1 MFYDERIERERG
13 RISRNCIIISV
24 ICALIYGALNLS
36 NILLCLEKPAFRHF
50 MHLGVE
56 GAIILSGIIILAVG
70 MLKYFSR
77 HDERSRAERD
87 IFYNKAGFVHLC
99 VTFCAWAFLMPLT
112 ALNPLPSINFYAL
125 PYDYG
130 MYLLFFPIVI
140 YCVYSFKKSE
150 IYFNY
155 SLLNGNDYYKYV
167 IKNIGKL
174 GLRTLVLFA
183 VSLTTLCFSIVAVN
197 ITPKNFL
204 SCALS
209 IILTYVFCF
218 ASAASLYLLL
228 SVLEKSSYDNEKMLI
243 SKATVI
249 SFVTCVGLI
258 FVMAIF
264 SIAASSYI
272 NSLSREEINAF
283 AMIGITIGEL
293 VARANYIIS
302 GMKTISILALTLS
315 LTYFCYEYGRVKK
328 SKLFSRSAAAFLGI
342 AGIKNFFLSCY
353 QIAMVITIQVVRDMA
368 ESMDGFYLEHSL
380 SQWYTNLSYAAS
392 FLQLVCI
399 CLMIIAL
406 VRDGALHKA
415 NIISIPIIAIMLCV
429 LIFLETQTN
438 ANDFSYI
445 INTFYPLVP
454 LYCVFLVIFLGRKR
468 ADCFNK

>member
-13 RISRNCIIISV
+13 RISRNCIIISI

-36 NILLCLEKPAFRHF
+36 NMILCLEKPSFRHF
-50 MHLGVE
+50 LHLGVE
-56 GAIILSGIIILAVG
+56 CAIILSGVIILAVA
-70 MLKYFSR
+70 MLKYFPK

-87 IFYNKAGFVHLC
+87 IFYNKAGIVHIC
-99 VTFCAWAFLMPLT
+99 ITFCTWAFFMPIT
-112 ALNPLPSINFYAL
+112 AINPLPSINFYAL

-155 SLLNGNDYYKYV
+155 SILDGTDYYKNV
-167 IKNIGKL
+167 LKNIGKL
-174 GLRTLVLFA
+174 GLRVLVLFA
-183 VSLTTLCFSIVAVN
+183 VSLTTLCFSVLVLNMTAKI
-197 ITPKNFL
+197 FL
-204 SCALS
+204 SCMLS

-218 ASAASLYLLL
+218 ASAVALYLFL

-249 SFVTCVGLI
+249 SFVICVGLI

-293 VARANYIIS
+293 VARANYIIN
-302 GMKTISILALTLS
+302 GMKTLSILSLALS
-315 LTYFCYEYGRVKK
+315 LTYFCYEYGRAKK
-328 SKLFSRSAAAFLGI
+328 NKLFSRSAAAFLCI
-342 AGIKNFFLSCY
+342 VGIKNFFLSCY
-353 QIAMVITIQVVRDMA
+353 QIAMVVTIQVVHDMA
-368 ESMDGFYLEHSL
+368 ESVDNFYLEHSL
-380 SQWYTNLSYAAS
+380 SQWYTDLSYTAS

-399 CLMIIAL
+399 CIMIIAL
-406 VRDGALHKA
+406 VRGGALHKA
-415 NIISIPIIAIMLCV
+415 NIASIPIIAVMLGV
-429 LIFLETQTN
+429 LIFLETQTH
-438 ANDFSYI
+438 AQQFSYV
-445 INTFYPLVP
+445 INTFYPIIPV
-454 LYCVFLVIFLGRKR
+454 YCVFLVISIGKKS
-468 ADCFNK
+468 ADSFDR